1 MDQSVF
7 KEVDQRIDDTKRD
20 ASRIASAVE
29 NELEEGVHAAEHA
42 AKQGACAATELFNNT
57 KQRLQQHPR
66 EAAAA
71 IFVAGIAA
79 GAAIAWIIKKK

>member
-20 ASRIASAVE
+20 ASRMASAIE
-29 NELEEGVHAAEHA
+29 DELEESVHAAEHA
-42 AKQGACAATELFNNT
+42 AKHGACAATKLFNGT

-79 GAAIAWIIKKK
+79 GAAIARGIKRK